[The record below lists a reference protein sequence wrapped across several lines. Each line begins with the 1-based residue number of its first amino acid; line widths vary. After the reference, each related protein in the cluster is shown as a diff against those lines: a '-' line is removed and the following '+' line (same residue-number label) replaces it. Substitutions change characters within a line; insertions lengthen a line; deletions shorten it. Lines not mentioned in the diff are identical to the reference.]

1 MSRIDVELVERSLVK
16 SRNVAQQL
24 IKDGIVYLNGNKAD
38 KASLAVSGEDVLEIR
53 GELPRYVGRGGYKL
67 EGAIQHFGIT
77 LDGKICVDV
86 GASTGGF
93 TDCMLQSGASLVYA
107 VDVGSNQLDSTLRA
121 DNRVVSIEN
130 TDIRAVEDKI
140 KEKADFI
147 GADVSFISLKLVLPK
162 IKELLKECGQ
172 AVVLIK
178 PQFEVGKKG
187 LGKNGIVK
195 NSSLREKTV
204 DDIKSFAAA
213 LGFKVLGVVQSPIT
227 GGDGN
232 IEYLMYLSKRS

>member
-1 MSRIDVELVERSLVK
+1 MSRIDVELVRRAMVK
-16 SRNVAQQL
+16 SRNAAQQL
-24 IKDGIVYLNGNKAD
+24 IKDGIVYVNGEKAD
-38 KASLAVSGEDVLEIR
+38 KASLIVSNEDAVEIR

-67 EGAIQHFGIT
+67 EGAVKQFGLT
-77 LDGKICVDV
+77 LDGKICIDV

-93 TDCMLQSGASLVYA
+93 TDCMLQCGASLVYA
-107 VDVGSNQLDSTLRA
+107 VDVGTNQLDGSLKS
-121 DNRVVSIEN
+121 DSRVVSLEN
-130 TDIRAVEDKI
+130 TDIRSVGDKI

-162 IKELLKECGQ
+162 IKELLKDQGR

-195 NSSLREKTV
+195 NSALREKTV
-204 DDIKSFAAA
+204 EDIKTFAAD
-213 LGFKVLGVVQSPIT
+213 LGFKILGVVQSPIA

-232 IEYLMYLSKRS
+232 IEYLMYLSMQ

>member
-1 MSRIDVELVERSLVK
+1 MVERSMVK

-38 KASLAVSGEDVLEIR
+38 KASLSVSCEDDIEIR
-53 GELPRYVGRGGYKL
+53 GELPKFVGRGGYKL
-67 EGAIQHFGIT
+67 EGALKQFGII
-77 LDGKICVDV
+77 LEGMVCIDV

-93 TDCMLQSGASLVYA
+93 TDCMLQNGASLVYA
-107 VDVGSNQLDSTLRA
+107 VDVGTNQLDSSLRA
-121 DNRVVSIEN
+121 DNRVVSLEN
-130 TDIRAVEDKI
+130 TDIRAAKDLI

-147 GADVSFISLKLVLPK
+147 GADVSFISLKLVLPE
-162 IKELLKECGQ
+162 IKELLKEQGQ

-187 LGKNGIVK
+187 IGKNGIVK
-195 NSSLREKTV
+195 NPALREKTV
-204 DDIKSFAAA
+204 EDIKSFAAA
-213 LGFKVLGVVQSPIT
+213 LGFNVLGVLQSPIT

-232 IEYLMYLSKRS
+232 IEYLMYLSA

>member
-1 MSRIDVELVERSLVK
+1 MAERSMVK

-24 IKDGIVYLNGNKAD
+24 IKDGIVYINGKKAD
-38 KASLAVSGEDVLEIR
+38 KSSLSVSSEDVIEIR
-53 GELPRYVGRGGYKL
+53 GELPKYVGRGGYKL
-67 EGAIQHFGIT
+67 EGAVKEFGIT
-77 LDGKICVDV
+77 LEGKVCIDV

-93 TDCMLQSGASLVYA
+93 TDCMLQNGASLVYA
-107 VDVGSNQLDSTLRA
+107 VDVGSNQLDSSLRA
-121 DNRVVSIEN
+121 DNRVVSLEN
-130 TDIRAVEDKI
+130 TDIRSARGVI

-147 GADVSFISLKLVLPK
+147 GADVSFISLKLVLPE
-162 IKELLKECGQ
+162 IKELLKDCGE

-195 NSSLREKTV
+195 DRFLREKTAE
-204 DDIKSFAAA
+204 DIRSFALA
-213 LGFKVLGVVQSPIT
+213 LGFKVLGTVQSPIT

-232 IEYLMYLSKRS
+232 VEYLMYLSV

>member
-1 MSRIDVELVERSLVK
+1 MVERSMVK

-24 IKDGIVYLNGNKAD
+24 IKDGIVYINGNKAD
-38 KASLAVSGEDVLEIR
+38 KASLSVSGEDVIEIR
-53 GELPRYVGRGGYKL
+53 GELPKFVGRGGYKL
-67 EGAIQHFGIT
+67 EAALNRFDIALEGMV
-77 LDGKICVDV
+77 CVDV

-93 TDCMLQSGASLVYA
+93 TDCMLQNGASLVYA
-107 VDVGSNQLDSTLRA
+107 VDVGTNQLDSTLRA
-121 DNRVVSIEN
+121 DSRVVSLEN
-130 TDIRAVEDKI
+130 TDIRAARNFI

-147 GADVSFISLKLVLPK
+147 GADVSFISLKLVLPE
-162 IKELLKECGQ
+162 IRELLKEQGQ

-195 NSSLREKTV
+195 KPALREKTV
-204 DDIKSFAAA
+204 EDIKSFAAA

-232 IEYLMYLSKRS
+232 IEYLMYLSEQS